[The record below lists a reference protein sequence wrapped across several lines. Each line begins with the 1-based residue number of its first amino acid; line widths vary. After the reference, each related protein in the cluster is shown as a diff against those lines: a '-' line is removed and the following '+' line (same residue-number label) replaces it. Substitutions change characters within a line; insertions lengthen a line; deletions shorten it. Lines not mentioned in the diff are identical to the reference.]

1 MINFVKFGVLK
12 LAVVVFFFFHVSFP
26 NHYWKKEIDESS
38 HLLSATKKLK
48 SNQTAECN
56 HRTVTPPDKPDILFE
71 DKQKEKKTHQGLY
84 NCAISFST
92 LPGNCAV

>member
-1 MINFVKFGVLK
+1 M
-12 LAVVVFFFFHVSFP
+12 
-26 NHYWKKEIDESS
+26 
-38 HLLSATKKLK
+38 
-48 SNQTAECN
+48 
-56 HRTVTPPDKPDILFE
+56 TVTPPDKPETQFE